1 MAQRNRARSYAGQ
14 TGDERAAVRRTALLD
29 AALGLVG
36 EHGWSQLSV
45 EAMCREAGLN
55 KRYFYEAFG
64 TLDGAMAALIDEV
77 ARGVLDA
84 SLDAMPASGSPA
96 EMTRASVRAFVTYL
110 TEDRRRARVLLEA
123 PPPGGAAAERRTA
136 ATRRGVALTAA
147 RGRTVFQASDPAGFE
162 LAASMVVGGTSQAV
176 LDWLDGRV
184 GGTREE
190 LIDGLVAMWLAI
202 GDRMR

>member
-1 MAQRNRARSYAGQ
+1 MTRRNYAGQ
-14 TGDERAAVRRTALLD
+14 TGSERVAARRRALLE
-29 AALGLVG
+29 AALELVG
-36 EHGWSQLSV
+36 DAGWDGLTI
-45 EAMCREAGLN
+45 EALCRHAGLN

-64 TLDGAMAALIDEV
+64 TLDAAMAALIDEI

-84 SLDAMPASGSPA
+84 SLDAMPASGSPE
-96 EMTRASVRAFVTYL
+96 EMTTASVRAFVTYL
-110 TEDRRRARVLLEA
+110 TDDRRRARVLLEA
-123 PPPGGAAAERRTA
+123 PPPGGAAAERRMA
-136 ATRRGVALTAA
+136 ATRQGVALTAA
-147 RGRTVFQASDPAGFE
+147 RGRTVFQAADAAGFE

-190 LIDGLVAMWLAI
+190 LIAGLVAMWLAI

>member
-1 MAQRNRARSYAGQ
+1 MTRRNYAGQ
-14 TGDERAAVRRTALLD
+14 TGSERVAARRTALLD
-29 AALGLVG
+29 AALELVG
-36 EHGWSQLSV
+36 ESGWDGLTI
-45 EAMCREAGLN
+45 EAMCRNAGLN

-64 TLDGAMAALIDEV
+64 NLDAAMAALIDEV

-96 EMTRASVRAFVTYL
+96 KMTTASVRAFVAYL

-136 ATRRGVALTAA
+136 ATRQGVALTAA
-147 RGRTVFQASDPAGFE
+147 RGRTVFQATDVAGFE

-190 LIDGLVAMWLAI
+190 LVDGLVAMWLAI